1 MAFTAKF
8 TIQRGNHALKNI
20 PVTPGSAEAQSDTI
34 SLNVDATHITRGDA
48 LLMIDELR
56 QKIYAG
62 NWPPR

>member
-1 MAFTAKF
+1 
-8 TIQRGNHALKNI
+8 
-20 PVTPGSAEAQSDTI
+20 
-34 SLNVDATHITRGDA
+34 LNVDATHITRGDA